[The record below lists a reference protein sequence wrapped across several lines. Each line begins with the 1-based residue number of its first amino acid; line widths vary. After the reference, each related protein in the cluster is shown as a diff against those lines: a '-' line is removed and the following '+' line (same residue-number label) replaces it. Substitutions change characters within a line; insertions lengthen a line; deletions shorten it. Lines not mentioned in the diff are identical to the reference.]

1 MARNI
6 PRLSRKKPARS
17 FTKQIHIY
25 TEGSVTEEE
34 YINNLKKTILSGA
47 TSHHKFSIR
56 VKNSSNKTSPKNIQK
71 SIRNDVRNFEEKQYH
86 EIWVLIDEDNWP
98 QEDIENL
105 KHDTFIKNKVQTF
118 RVLISSPKFE
128 LWLLLHFE
136 NGIKISNSADVDRR
150 LKPYIPDYNKHCSQN
165 LFNLSNVRLAI
176 TNAKK
181 LIQNKSNVYT
191 EAYILFEY
199 LLSLHP
205 PKSTI

>member
-47 TSHHKFSIR
+47 TSHHEFSIR
-56 VKNSSNKTSPKNIQK
+56 VKNSNKKTSPKNIQK

-150 LKPYIPDYNKHCSQN
+150 LKPYIPGYNKHCSQN

-181 LIQNKSNVYT
+181 LIQNKSNAYT

-199 LLSLHP
+199 LLSLQP
-205 PKSTI
+205 L

>member
-1 MARNI
+1 M
-6 PRLSRKKPARS
+6 
-17 FTKQIHIY
+17 
-25 TEGSVTEEE
+25 
-34 YINNLKKTILSGA
+34 KKTILSGA

-56 VKNSSNKTSPKNIQK
+56 VKNSNNNTSPKNIQK

-86 EIWVLIDEDNWP
+86 EIWVLIDKDNWP
-98 QEDIENL
+98 QEDIDNL
-105 KHDTFIKNKVQTF
+105 KHDTFIKNKAQTF

-181 LIQNKSNVYT
+181 LIQNKSNIYT

-205 PKSTI
+205 P